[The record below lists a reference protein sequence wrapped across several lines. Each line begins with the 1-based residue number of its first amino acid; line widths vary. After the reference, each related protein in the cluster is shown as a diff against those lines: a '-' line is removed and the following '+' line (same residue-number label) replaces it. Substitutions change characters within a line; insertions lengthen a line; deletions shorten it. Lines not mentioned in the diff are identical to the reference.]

1 MTHKFLP
8 WMILIA
14 IQCGFFGGEI
24 EAVKIDSCPTLVK
37 EFHAIVSHE
46 QSSANLLSQELV
58 TESAS
63 EGFAEFCVKRTA
75 RSTER
80 DPANDGSCNDVYP
93 HLKPPAISIWQ
104 QFGSRPKTRDPSS

>member
-46 QSSANLLSQELV
+46 QSSANRLSQELV

-75 RSTER
+75 RCTER
-80 DPANDGSCNDVYP
+80 DPANDGSSNDVYP

-104 QFGSRPKTRDPSS
+104 QFGSRPKTRGPSS